1 MFLSFTGCF
10 CEGFCARFIAAAAA
24 VCICRLVF
32 HIGLSSAVNFF
43 FSFFLFGLFVCV
55 CVCFWQG
62 ALGFVILSL
71 FEEEEENI

>member
-1 MFLSFTGCF
+1 VLD
-10 CEGFCARFIAAAAA
+10 FIAAAAA

-32 HIGLSSAVNFF
+32 HIGLYSAVNFF
-43 FSFFLFGLFVCV
+43 FSFLFGLCV